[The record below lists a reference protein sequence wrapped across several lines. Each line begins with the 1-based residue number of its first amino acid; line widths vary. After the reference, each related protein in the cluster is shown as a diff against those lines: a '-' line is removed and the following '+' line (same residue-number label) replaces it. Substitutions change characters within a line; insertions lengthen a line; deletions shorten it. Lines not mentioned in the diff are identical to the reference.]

1 MAAILIQNVAGTP
14 LTTIPT
20 TDTAFYT
27 NNIQPTEYQN
37 VRVVVP
43 IEINTTGT
51 SLLAN
56 IAIKLKITSNA
67 STTVLKI
74 LNYQT
79 PAALAGTNNQH
90 LEWCG
95 DLSQGGVLSVT
106 ASTAVADTHTTITAK
121 ALYVTSVD

>member
-51 SLLAN
+51 SLTAN
-56 IAIKLKITSNA
+56 VAIKLKITSNA
-67 STTVLKI
+67 STTILKI
-74 LNYQT
+74 LNFQSDAVART
-79 PAALAGTNNQH
+79 TNQH

-106 ASTAVADTHTTITAK
+106 ASTAVADTHTTLTAK